1 MRDMFR
7 EEFEKQLKNLLD
19 LISRNFK
26 MKEIK
31 SIKIQINY
39 LKKSIEFTDNVLEKK
54 VHKCQNTL
62 VKKFRVL
69 KIYDYSDFQRNDFFK
84 KKLCQFSLFH
94 KL

>member
-7 EEFEKQLKNLLD
+7 EEFEKQLKNLLN

-69 KIYDYSDFQRNDFFK
+69 KIYDYSDFQRNDFF
-84 KKLCQFSLFH
+84 
-94 KL
+94 